1 MKEDMENKET
11 WDEGI
16 MLLKIGHIKE
26 KWKKHK
32 QMEMQGSDLNVT
44 SKVQKSK
51 NLDSEVGSPDKDKED
66 QDDEDAEEQSLNNN
80 FQCDRLEE

>member
-16 MLLKIGHIKE
+16 MLVKIGHIKE